1 MSNFAFLQSQFPQLS
16 DAARLAESYVSSDPR
31 TACFYARRALEIAL
45 NWVYQHDETLA
56 LPYETTL
63 AAMINEPTFHAATP
77 RAIWV
82 KTKLIKDLGNRA
94 VHDHDKVS
102 VSASEGEA
110 AVRELFQVMFWLART
125 YSTGSKPAD
134 ALEWDAAKIPPA
146 PAQIARKSL
155 VMLKRLRE
163 EMEARDEKMRQT
175 QRELLESQGTGAQ
188 LQADLDAAR
197 AEIAAA
203 KAQAKAKADVHDY
216 SEAQTRD
223 FLIDLM
229 LREAGW
235 KDLKDKRDKEFEVL
249 GMPPDRSTQGRG
261 FVDYVLWGQN
271 GKPLAL
277 VEAKRARK
285 DSFDA
290 LEQGKL
296 YADCLEKAFG
306 QRPLIFTS
314 NGYQHWLWDDAG
326 GYPPREVAGFYT
338 RDELE
343 RWLERR
349 AHKQALAPLAP
360 LAKIVERPYQVRAIG
375 AYCDVLEMSGRRGLL
390 VMATGTGKTRV
401 SIALCELLS
410 RAGWAKN
417 ILFLCDRRALV
428 RQSFNA
434 FKAHWPDSSP
444 VNLLETPDDSGRV
457 FVSTYPTMM
466 NLLEHFED
474 DAGATTRRF
483 GPGFFDLVIIDEAHR
498 GVYQKYRALFDYFDA
513 MFLGLTATPRSQVER
528 DTFKLFGCRD
538 ERPTDSYELAE
549 AVDQDYL
556 VPPRF
561 FVSPLRFPTRGI
573 RYDDLSDEE
582 RAQWDEREWN
592 AEGEVPD
599 EVNAAEIN
607 AWVFNRDTVEK
618 VLEMLMQKGQRVAG
632 GDRLAKTIIFARNR
646 EHARKICKVF
656 NENYPREAGKTAR
669 VITGEDPF
677 AQNLITQFSQ
687 PDNPLDIAI
696 SVDMLDTG
704 IDVPQVGNLV
714 FFKPVRSRIKWSQM
728 LGRGTRLCPD
738 LFGAGEDKREFFV
751 FDFCDNYKFF
761 NENPDVREAAPA
773 KTLSVR
779 LFNHRVELLDVLPK
793 SSASGAGAGLTSSSN
808 QRALGELPRLEGR
821 VSPAVAHVA
830 HQAPPLND
838 EFANIRRELADGL
851 HAEVESMNVNNVIV
865 RPHRRTVEK
874 WSEREQWNSLSRE
887 EKRELEEEL
896 AALPTQIPLENESA
910 RQFDLLMYRLE
921 LATLRMEPRRA
932 KLAKQVREIVDLLL
946 TTQARNVP
954 QVAAQL
960 PLLEEMNG
968 DGWWSDAT
976 VLQLETARKKLRE
989 LVGFIEKSKRH
1000 FVHLD
1005 LEDDW
1010 ESGQEI
1016 AYDSSQVAPQTASP
1030 NYKRLVE
1037 NYLKTHR
1044 ETGVVGRLH
1053 RNEELT
1059 PADLEELD
1067 RQLFEVGGFP
1077 DRATFEREIGPQP
1090 NLGVWVRELVGLEP
1104 AAVRAA
1110 FARWLSDGS
1119 LSPTQILFVENIVGY
1134 LCKNGVLEKV
1144 KLGGDPWKSLHAGG
1158 IGDLFGKARAHEILA
1173 TINQVNDNALA
1184 M

>member
-1 MSNFAFLQSQFPQLS
+1 MSNFAFLQGQFPQLS
-16 DAARLAESYVSSDPR
+16 DAARRAESYLSSDPR

-45 NWVYQHDETLA
+45 NWVYRHDQTLA
-56 LPYETTL
+56 LPYEITL
-63 AAMINEPTFHAATP
+63 WAMISEPTFRELVP

-94 VHDHDKVS
+94 VHDQTPVS
-102 VSASEGEA
+102 PAEGEA
-110 AVRELFQVMFWLART
+110 AVRELFQVMFWIART
-125 YSTGSKPAD
+125 YATTGAKPAD
-134 ALEWDAAKIPPA
+134 ALEWNAAKIPPA

-155 VMLKRLRE
+155 AMLKQLRG

-175 QRELLESQGTGAQ
+175 QRELLEAQGTGAQ
-188 LQADLDAAR
+188 LTADLEAAR

-203 KAQAKAKADVHDY
+203 KAAAHARADVHDY

-223 FLIDLM
+223 FLIDLL

-235 KDLKDKRDKEFEVL
+235 NLQHARDKEFEVL
-249 GMPPDRSTQGRG
+249 GMPPDRSTKGRG
-261 FVDYVLWGQN
+261 FVDYVLWGRD

-285 DSFDA
+285 NSFDA
-290 LEQGKL
+290 LEQGRL
-296 YADCLEKAFG
+296 YADCLEKACG

-314 NGYQHWLWDDAG
+314 NGYNHWLWDDAG

-338 RDELE
+338 QGELE
-343 RWLERR
+343 RLHERR
-349 AHKQALAPLAP
+349 AAKRALAEVKVNAQ
-360 LAKIVERPYQVRAIG
+360 IVGRPYQLRAIG
-375 AYCDVLEMSGRRGLL
+375 AYCDELALSGRRGLL

-434 FKAHWPDSSP
+434 FKQHWPDSSP
-444 VNLLETPDDSGRV
+444 VNLLETPAATGRV

-466 NLLEHFED
+466 NLLERFED
-474 DAGATTRRF
+474 DANGTIRKF

-513 MFLGLTATPRSQVER
+513 LFLGLTATPRAQVER

-549 AVDQDYL
+549 AVTQGYL
-556 VPPRF
+556 VPPRVISVPTKF
-561 FVSPLRFPTRGI
+561 LRRGI
-573 RYDDLSDEE
+573 RYDDLSEVE
-582 RAQWDEREWN
+582 REQWDEREWN
-592 AEGEVPD
+592 AEGDVPD
-599 EVNAAEIN
+599 EVDAAEIN

-618 VLEMLMQKGQRVAG
+618 VLATLMQKGQRVAG
-632 GDRLAKTIIFARNR
+632 GDRLAKTIVFARNR
-646 EHARKICKVF
+646 EHAREICKIF
-656 NENYPREAGKTAR
+656 NENYPQQAGKTAR
-669 VITGEDPF
+669 VITGDDPF
-677 AQNLITQFSQ
+677 AQNLINQFAQ

-704 IDVPQVGNLV
+704 IDVPEIGNLV

-728 LGRGTRLCPD
+728 LGRGTRLCSD
-738 LFGAGEDKREFFV
+738 LFGAGDDKREFFV
-751 FDFCDNYKFF
+751 FDFCGNYEYF
-761 NENPDVREAAPA
+761 NENPDAREAAPA

-793 SSASGAGAGLTSSSN
+793 SPATGAGL
-808 QRALGELPRLEGR
+808 APA
-821 VSPAVAHVA
+821 SPLAAEA
-830 HQAPPLND
+830 
-838 EFANIRRELADGL
+838 EFADIRRELADGL
-851 HAEVESMNVNNVIV
+851 HAEVESMNLSNVIV
-865 RPHRRTVEK
+865 RPHRRAVEK
-874 WSEREQWNSLSRE
+874 WSEREQWDDLSRD

-910 RQFDLLMYRLE
+910 RQFDLLMFRLE
-921 LATLRMEPRRA
+921 LATLRSEPRRA
-932 KLAKQVREIVDLLL
+932 KLTKQVREIVDLLL
-946 TTQARNVP
+946 TTSARNVP
-954 QVAAQL
+954 QVAAQW

-968 DGWWSDAT
+968 DEWWSGVT
-976 VLQLETARKKLRE
+976 VPPLETARKKLRE

-1010 ESGQEI
+1010 ETGQEI
-1016 AYDSSQVAPQTASP
+1016 VYDSSQAPAHSAPPQ
-1030 NYKRLVE
+1030 YRRVLE
-1037 NYLKTHR
+1037 NYLKAHR

-1059 PADLEELD
+1059 PADLQALD
-1067 RQLFEVGGFP
+1067 RLLFEVGGFP
-1077 DRATFEREIGPQP
+1077 DRETFEREIGPQP
-1090 NLGVWVRELVGLEP
+1090 DLGLWVRGLVGLEP

-1110 FARWLSDGS
+1110 FSQWLEDGS
-1119 LSPTQILFVENIVGY
+1119 LSPTQIAFVETIVNY
-1134 LCKNGVLEKV
+1134 LCKNGVMLNKAT
-1144 KLGGDPWKSLHAGG
+1144 LAGDPWKSLHGGG
-1158 IGDLFGKARAHEILA
+1158 IGDLFGAARAKAILA
-1173 TINQVNDNALA
+1173 TISEVNDNALA